1 MGKAFWILVCFNL
14 LFLVFSF
21 MFYRDNIKTDLNQ
34 MNDNLN
40 ETSIQNA
47 LKMGANSSAENTSC
61 TYPKTFSADLPNGPK
76 PLGKC

>member
-1 MGKAFWILVCFNL
+1 MQGILDAR
-14 LFLVFSF
+14 FLTSYSWSLVLWF
-21 MFYRDNIKTDLNQ
+21 TDLNQ

-61 TYPKTFSADLPNGPK
+61 TQKYCGRSAQ
-76 PLGKC
+76 